1 MNPFKKTSHSIKN
14 LICGTPQVKL
24 TQITKD
30 IPLQT
35 YLNHNYRK
43 VRAAGKLG
51 LDFGLKTHIPISIY
65 LESTGND
72 HIYAGNSF
80 VINGTPH
87 HLDLEECFSGSLIK
101 VAAMFAAFTL
111 RREADVLRTNMKEGI
126 VNVPLSKF
134 FDKLAERVDPTSDAL
149 PLITNAA
156 RDPKNRI
163 PMVPSLR
170 DILSITDLDTAV
182 TFTADFR
189 AHLRRMIIRSRDC
202 DTAECIF
209 RLSYPYINVK
219 LMNEGYFHRDSMK
232 GIWLCG
238 DYFPN
243 GGCAKEAQESKLQYK
258 ATGQE
263 FVRIDTVNDCT
274 DRPPFCGSAQN
285 TTSKEMARLFLNIL
299 HEELVD
305 PTSAHEMRLLLF
317 EAQHGSPKDTP
328 PPTFAREDFSFLE
341 VDPRPD
347 ANDPLHSNRAT
358 GNVAKKFS
366 IEGVK
371 IGQGGIKTDPDRG
384 AIEVRSEGL
393 IIKWNNIT
401 KDEEKDQEKD
411 EGKDDEKFDKDLRQ
425 KFDDCKL
432 TGEAAICWQNLSAST
447 PNTDGIIEIIND
459 SISNFINQAPLP

>member
-1 MNPFKKTSHSIKN
+1 MCSITTPRAAPQRATPLSKIKKI
-14 LICGTPQVKL
+14 
-24 TQITKD
+24 
-30 IPLQT
+30 IPLAS
-35 YLNHNYRK
+35 YLNAAYKK

-51 LDFGLKTHIPISIY
+51 PDFGLKTHIPFSIY
-65 LESTGND
+65 LEGIPGAD
-72 HIYAGNSF
+72 YIYAGNSF
-80 VINGTPH
+80 EINGTVH
-87 HLDLEECFSGSLIK
+87 HLDELECFSGSLIK

-111 RREADVLRTNMKEGI
+111 RREADVLRTDMRDGI
-126 VNVPLSKF
+126 VNEPLSKF
-134 FDKLAERVDPTSDAL
+134 FDKLAERVNPTSDAV
-149 PLITNAA
+149 PEIMTAA
-156 RDPKNRI
+156 RI

-238 DYFPN
+238 DYFPK

-263 FVRIDTVNDCT
+263 FVRIDTVNDCDQT
-274 DRPPFCGSAQN
+274 KHPPFCGSAQN

-347 ANDPLHSNRAT
+347 ENDPLHSNRAT
-358 GNVAKKFS
+358 GNVATKFT

-371 IGQGGIKTDPDRG
+371 IGQGDMKKDPERG
-384 AIEVRSEGL
+384 DIQLRSEGS
-393 IIKWNNIT
+393 IIKWKNIT
-401 KDEEKDQEKD
+401 KDEPNFDPKLLK
-411 EGKDDEKFDKDLRQ
+411 KFE
-425 KFDDCKL
+425 DCNL
-432 TGEAAICWQNLSAST
+432 TGQAAICWQNLSTST

-459 SISNFINQAPLP
+459 SISNFIAQAPLTP

>member
-1 MNPFKKTSHSIKN
+1 MCSITTPRAAPQRATPLSKIKKI
-14 LICGTPQVKL
+14 
-24 TQITKD
+24 
-30 IPLQT
+30 IPLAS
-35 YLNHNYRK
+35 YLNAAYKK

-51 LDFGLKTHIPISIY
+51 PDFGLKTHIPFSIF
-65 LESTGND
+65 LEGVPGAD
-72 HIYAGNSF
+72 YIYAGNSF
-80 VINGTPH
+80 EINGTVH
-87 HLDLEECFSGSLIK
+87 HLDELECFSGSLIK

-111 RREADVLRTNMKEGI
+111 RREADVLRTDMRDGI

-263 FVRIDTVNDCT
+263 FVRIDTVNDCDQT
-274 DRPPFCGSAQN
+274 KHPPFCGSAQN

-317 EAQHGSPKDTP
+317 EAQNGSPKDTP
-328 PPTFAREDFSFLE
+328 PPIFAREDFSFLE

-358 GNVAKKFS
+358 GNVATKFT

-371 IGQGGIKTDPDRG
+371 IGQGEIKTDPDRG
-384 AIEVRSEGL
+384 AIQVRSEGS

-401 KDEEKDQEKD
+401 KDEPN
-411 EGKDDEKFDKDLRQ
+411 FDPKLL
-425 KFDDCKL
+425 KNFEDCNL
-432 TGEAAICWQNLSAST
+432 TGQAAICWQNRSTST

-459 SISNFINQAPLP
+459 SISGFINQGPLTP

>member
-1 MNPFKKTSHSIKN
+1 MCSITTPRAAPQRATPLSKIKKI
-14 LICGTPQVKL
+14 
-24 TQITKD
+24 
-30 IPLQT
+30 IPLAS
-35 YLNHNYRK
+35 YLNAAYKK

-51 LDFGLKTHIPISIY
+51 PDFGLKTHIPFSIF
-65 LESTGND
+65 LEGVPGAD
-72 HIYAGNSF
+72 YIYAGNSF
-80 VINGTPH
+80 EINGTVH
-87 HLDLEECFSGSLIK
+87 HLDELECFSGSLIK

-111 RREADVLRTNMKEGI
+111 RREADVLRTDMRDGI
-126 VNVPLSKF
+126 VNEPLSKF
-134 FDKLAERVDPTSDAL
+134 FDKLAERVDPTSNAL
-149 PLITNAA
+149 PLIRNAA

-202 DTAECIF
+202 DTAECVF

-238 DYFPN
+238 DYFPS

-263 FVRIDTVNDCT
+263 FVRIDTVNDCDQT
-274 DRPPFCGSAQN
+274 KHPPFCGSAQN

-317 EAQHGSPKDTP
+317 EAQNGSPKDTP
-328 PPTFAREDFSFLE
+328 PPIFAREDFSFLE

-358 GNVAKKFS
+358 GNVATKFT

-371 IGQGGIKTDPDRG
+371 IGQGEIKTDPDRG
-384 AIEVRSEGL
+384 AIQVRSEGS

-401 KDEEKDQEKD
+401 KDEPN
-411 EGKDDEKFDKDLRQ
+411 FDPKLLK
-425 KFDDCKL
+425 KFDDCNL
-432 TGEAAICWQNLSAST
+432 TGQAAICWQNLSTST

-459 SISNFINQAPLP
+459 SISGFIAQAPLTP

>member
-1 MNPFKKTSHSIKN
+1 MCSITTPRAAPQRATPLSKIKKI
-14 LICGTPQVKL
+14 
-24 TQITKD
+24 
-30 IPLQT
+30 IPLAS
-35 YLNHNYRK
+35 YLNAAYKK

-51 LDFGLKTHIPISIY
+51 PDFGLKTHIPFSIF
-65 LESTGND
+65 LEGVPGAD
-72 HIYAGNSF
+72 YIYAGNSF
-80 VINGTPH
+80 EINGTVH
-87 HLDLEECFSGSLIK
+87 HLDELECFSGSLIK

-111 RREADVLRTNMKEGI
+111 RREADVLRTDMRDGI
-126 VNVPLSKF
+126 VNEPLSKF
-134 FDKLAERVDPTSDAL
+134 FDKLAERVNPTSDAV
-149 PLITNAA
+149 PEIMTAA
-156 RDPKNRI
+156 RIPKNNI

-238 DYFPN
+238 DYFPS

-263 FVRIDTVNDCT
+263 FVRIDTVNDCDQT
-274 DRPPFCGSAQN
+274 KHPPFCGSAQN

-317 EAQHGSPKDTP
+317 EAQNGSPKDTP
-328 PPTFAREDFSFLE
+328 PPIFAREDFSFLE

-358 GNVAKKFS
+358 GNVATKFT

-371 IGQGGIKTDPDRG
+371 IGQGEIKTDPDRG
-384 AIEVRSEGL
+384 AIQVRSEGS

-401 KDEEKDQEKD
+401 KDEPN
-411 EGKDDEKFDKDLRQ
+411 FDPKLL
-425 KFDDCKL
+425 KNFEDCNL
-432 TGEAAICWQNLSAST
+432 TGQAAICWQNLSTST

-459 SISNFINQAPLP
+459 SISGFINQGPLTP

>member
-1 MNPFKKTSHSIKN
+1 MCSITTPRAAPQRATPLSKIKKI
-14 LICGTPQVKL
+14 
-24 TQITKD
+24 
-30 IPLQT
+30 IPLAS
-35 YLNHNYRK
+35 YLNAAYKK

-51 LDFGLKTHIPISIY
+51 PDFGLKTHIPFSIF
-65 LESTGND
+65 LEGVPGAD
-72 HIYAGNSF
+72 YIYAGNSF
-80 VINGTPH
+80 EINGTVH
-87 HLDLEECFSGSLIK
+87 HLDELECFSGSLIK

-111 RREADVLRTNMKEGI
+111 RREADVLRTDMRDGI
-126 VNVPLSKF
+126 VNEPLSKF
-134 FDKLAERVDPTSDAL
+134 FDKLAQRVNPTSDAV
-149 PLITNAA
+149 PEIMTAA
-156 RDPKNRI
+156 RIPKNNI

-263 FVRIDTVNDCT
+263 FVRIDTVNDCDQT
-274 DRPPFCGSAQN
+274 KHPPFCGSAQN

-317 EAQHGSPKDTP
+317 EAQNGSPKDTP
-328 PPTFAREDFSFLE
+328 PPIFAREDFSFLE

-358 GNVAKKFS
+358 GNVATKFT

-371 IGQGGIKTDPDRG
+371 IGQGEIKTDPDRG
-384 AIEVRSEGL
+384 AIQVRSEGS

-401 KDEEKDQEKD
+401 KDEPN
-411 EGKDDEKFDKDLRQ
+411 FDPKLL
-425 KFDDCKL
+425 KNFEDCNL
-432 TGEAAICWQNLSAST
+432 TGQAAICWQNLSTST

-459 SISNFINQAPLP
+459 SISGFINQGPLTP

>member
-1 MNPFKKTSHSIKN
+1 MCSITTPRAAPQRATPLSKIKKI
-14 LICGTPQVKL
+14 
-24 TQITKD
+24 
-30 IPLQT
+30 IPLAS
-35 YLNHNYRK
+35 YLNAAYKK

-51 LDFGLKTHIPISIY
+51 PDFGLKTHIPFSIF
-65 LESTGND
+65 LEGVPGAD
-72 HIYAGNSF
+72 YIYAGNSF
-80 VINGTPH
+80 EINGTVH
-87 HLDLEECFSGSLIK
+87 HLDELECFSGSLIK

-111 RREADVLRTNMKEGI
+111 RREADVLRTDMRDGI
-126 VNVPLSKF
+126 VNEPLSKF
-134 FDKLAERVDPTSDAL
+134 FDKLAERVNPTSDAV
-149 PLITNAA
+149 PEIMTAA
-156 RDPKNRI
+156 RIPKNNI

-238 DYFPN
+238 DYFPS

-263 FVRIDTVNDCT
+263 FVRIDTVNDCDQT
-274 DRPPFCGSAQN
+274 KHPPFCGSAQN

-317 EAQHGSPKDTP
+317 EAQNGSPKDTP
-328 PPTFAREDFSFLE
+328 PPIFAREDYSFLE
-341 VDPRPD
+341 VDTRPD

-358 GNVAKKFS
+358 GNVATKFT

-371 IGQGGIKTDPDRG
+371 IGQGEIKTDPDRG
-384 AIEVRSEGL
+384 AIQVRSEGS

-401 KDEEKDQEKD
+401 KDEPN
-411 EGKDDEKFDKDLRQ
+411 FDPKLL
-425 KFDDCKL
+425 KNFEDCNL
-432 TGEAAICWQNLSAST
+432 TGQAAICWQNLSTST

-459 SISNFINQAPLP
+459 SISGFINQGPLTP

>member
-1 MNPFKKTSHSIKN
+1 MCSITTPRAAPQRATPLSKIKKI
-14 LICGTPQVKL
+14 
-24 TQITKD
+24 
-30 IPLQT
+30 IPLAS
-35 YLNHNYRK
+35 YLNAAYKK

-51 LDFGLKTHIPISIY
+51 PDFGLKTHIPFSIY
-65 LESTGND
+65 LEGVPGAD
-72 HIYAGNSF
+72 YIYAGNSF
-80 VINGTPH
+80 EINGTVH
-87 HLDLEECFSGSLIK
+87 HLDELECFSGSLIK

-111 RREADVLRTNMKEGI
+111 RREADVLRTDMRDGI
-126 VNVPLSKF
+126 VNEPLSKF
-134 FDKLAERVDPTSDAL
+134 FDKLAERVNPTSDAV
-149 PLITNAA
+149 PEIMTAA
-156 RDPKNRI
+156 RIPKNNI

-263 FVRIDTVNDCT
+263 FVRIDTVNDCDQT
-274 DRPPFCGSAQN
+274 KHPPFCGSAQN

-317 EAQHGSPKDTP
+317 EAQNGSPKDTP
-328 PPTFAREDFSFLE
+328 PPIFAREDFSFLE

-358 GNVAKKFS
+358 GNVATKFT

-371 IGQGGIKTDPDRG
+371 IGQGDMKKDPERG
-384 AIEVRSEGL
+384 DIQLRS
-393 IIKWNNIT
+393 
-401 KDEEKDQEKD
+401 
-411 EGKDDEKFDKDLRQ
+411 
-425 KFDDCKL
+425 
-432 TGEAAICWQNLSAST
+432 
-447 PNTDGIIEIIND
+447 
-459 SISNFINQAPLP
+459 

>member
-1 MNPFKKTSHSIKN
+1 MCSITTPRAAPQRATPLSKIKKI
-14 LICGTPQVKL
+14 
-24 TQITKD
+24 
-30 IPLQT
+30 IPLAS
-35 YLNHNYRK
+35 YLNAAYKK

-51 LDFGLKTHIPISIY
+51 PDFGLKTHIPFSIF
-65 LESTGND
+65 LEGVPGAD
-72 HIYAGNSF
+72 YIYAGNSF
-80 VINGTPH
+80 EINGTVH
-87 HLDLEECFSGSLIK
+87 HLDELECFSGSLIK

-111 RREADVLRTNMKEGI
+111 RREADVLRTDMRDGI
-126 VNVPLSKF
+126 VNEPLSKF
-134 FDKLAERVDPTSDAL
+134 FDKLAERVDPTSNAL
-149 PLITNAA
+149 PLITKAA
-156 RDPKNRI
+156 RDPTNRI

-263 FVRIDTVNDCT
+263 FVRIDTVNDCDQT
-274 DRPPFCGSAQN
+274 KHPPFCGSAQN

-317 EAQHGSPKDTP
+317 EAQNGSPKDTP
-328 PPTFAREDFSFLE
+328 PPIFAREDFSFLE

-358 GNVAKKFS
+358 GNVATKFT

-371 IGQGGIKTDPDRG
+371 IGQGEIKTDPDRG
-384 AIEVRSEGL
+384 AIQVRSEGS

-401 KDEEKDQEKD
+401 KDEPN
-411 EGKDDEKFDKDLRQ
+411 FDPKLL
-425 KFDDCKL
+425 KNFEDCNL
-432 TGEAAICWQNLSAST
+432 TGQAAICWQNLSTST

-459 SISNFINQAPLP
+459 SISGFINQGPLTP

>member
-1 MNPFKKTSHSIKN
+1 MCSITTPRAAPQRATPLSKIKKI
-14 LICGTPQVKL
+14 
-24 TQITKD
+24 
-30 IPLQT
+30 IPLAS
-35 YLNHNYRK
+35 YLNAAYKK

-51 LDFGLKTHIPISIY
+51 PDFGLKTHIPFSIF
-65 LESTGND
+65 LEGVPGAD
-72 HIYAGNSF
+72 YIYAGNSF
-80 VINGTPH
+80 EINGTVH
-87 HLDLEECFSGSLIK
+87 HLDELECFSGSLIK

-111 RREADVLRTNMKEGI
+111 RREADVLRTDMRDGI
-126 VNVPLSKF
+126 VNEPLSKF
-134 FDKLAERVDPTSDAL
+134 FDKLAERVNPTSDAV
-149 PLITNAA
+149 PEIMTAA
-156 RDPKNRI
+156 RIPKNNI

-238 DYFPN
+238 DYFPH

-263 FVRIDTVNDCT
+263 FVRIDTVNDCDQT
-274 DRPPFCGSAQN
+274 KHPPFCGSAQN

-317 EAQHGSPKDTP
+317 EAQNGSPKDTP
-328 PPTFAREDFSFLE
+328 PPIFAREDFSFLE

-358 GNVAKKFS
+358 GNVAKKFT

-371 IGQGGIKTDPDRG
+371 IGQGEIKTDPDRG
-384 AIEVRSEGL
+384 AIQVRSEGS

-401 KDEEKDQEKD
+401 KDEPN
-411 EGKDDEKFDKDLRQ
+411 FDPKLL
-425 KFDDCKL
+425 KNFEDCNL
-432 TGEAAICWQNLSAST
+432 TGQAAICWQNLSTST

-459 SISNFINQAPLP
+459 SISGFINQGPLTP

>member
-1 MNPFKKTSHSIKN
+1 MCSITTPRAAPQRATPLSKIKKI
-14 LICGTPQVKL
+14 
-24 TQITKD
+24 
-30 IPLQT
+30 IPLAS
-35 YLNHNYRK
+35 YLNAAYKK

-51 LDFGLKTHIPISIY
+51 PDFGLKTHIPFSIF
-65 LESTGND
+65 LEGVPGAD
-72 HIYAGNSF
+72 YIYAGNSF
-80 VINGTPH
+80 EINGTVH
-87 HLDLEECFSGSLIK
+87 HLDELECFSGSLIK

-111 RREADVLRTNMKEGI
+111 RREADVLRTDMRDGI
-126 VNVPLSKF
+126 VNEPLSKF
-134 FDKLAERVDPTSDAL
+134 FDKLAERVNPTSDAV
-149 PLITNAA
+149 PEIMTAA
-156 RDPKNRI
+156 RIPKNNI

-263 FVRIDTVNDCT
+263 FVRIDTVNDCDQT
-274 DRPPFCGSAQN
+274 KHPPFCGSAQN

-317 EAQHGSPKDTP
+317 EAQNGSPKDTP
-328 PPTFAREDFSFLE
+328 PPIFAREDFSFLE

-358 GNVAKKFS
+358 GNVATKFT

-371 IGQGGIKTDPDRG
+371 IGQGEIKTDPDRG
-384 AIEVRSEGL
+384 AIQVRSEGS

-401 KDEEKDQEKD
+401 KDEPN
-411 EGKDDEKFDKDLRQ
+411 FDPKLL
-425 KFDDCKL
+425 KNFEDCNL
-432 TGEAAICWQNLSAST
+432 TGQAAICWQNLSTST

-459 SISNFINQAPLP
+459 SISGFINQGPLTP

>member
-1 MNPFKKTSHSIKN
+1 MCSITTPRAAPQRATPLSKIKKI
-14 LICGTPQVKL
+14 
-24 TQITKD
+24 
-30 IPLQT
+30 IPLAS
-35 YLNHNYRK
+35 YLNAAYKK

-51 LDFGLKTHIPISIY
+51 PDFGLKTHIPFSIF
-65 LESTGND
+65 LEGVPGAD
-72 HIYAGNSF
+72 YIYAGNSF
-80 VINGTPH
+80 EINGTVH
-87 HLDLEECFSGSLIK
+87 HLDELECFSGSLIK
-101 VAAMFAAFTL
+101 IAAMFAAFTL
-111 RREADVLRTNMKEGI
+111 RREADVLRTDMRDGI
-126 VNVPLSKF
+126 VNEPLSKF
-134 FDKLAERVDPTSDAL
+134 FDKLAQRVNPTSDAV
-149 PLITNAA
+149 PEIMTAA
-156 RDPKNRI
+156 RIPKNNI

-238 DYFPN
+238 DYFPS

-263 FVRIDTVNDCT
+263 FVRIDTVNDCDQT
-274 DRPPFCGSAQN
+274 KHPPFCGSAQN

-317 EAQHGSPKDTP
+317 EAQNGSPKDTP
-328 PPTFAREDFSFLE
+328 PPIFAREDFSFLE

-358 GNVAKKFS
+358 GNVATKFT

-371 IGQGGIKTDPDRG
+371 IGQGEIKTDPDRG
-384 AIEVRSEGL
+384 AIQVRSEGS

-401 KDEEKDQEKD
+401 KDEPN
-411 EGKDDEKFDKDLRQ
+411 FDPKLL
-425 KFDDCKL
+425 KNFEDCNL
-432 TGEAAICWQNLSAST
+432 TGQAAICWQNLSTST

-459 SISNFINQAPLP
+459 SISGFINQGPLTP